1 MSETNNVAHPTPSEK
16 AWETARERAREQGQ
30 SVRDEEIRCIKS
42 NGLSC
47 WAKLL
52 FWILSK
58 ICWETSH
65 FLHNRRVGSVCI
77 TGRQLRMNFN
87 FPEKRLYTQTKRTKD
102 KEGKVVASRRC
113 PGAIEELETAGLVWM
128 SHKRIENIP
137 ASKWPNVFNIVTLV
151 PQVIQESLPLL
162 EGVAVVEDHTT
173 NGGSSDFLA
182 KNGRGSSQ
190 TPQNGL
196 ANPRAR
202 ELATTNGGS
211 CQLPLAGHL
220 KRLSDLR
227 KTL

>member
-1 MSETNNVAHPTPSEK
+1 MIHIKKILVPVDFSEASKK
-16 AWETARERAREQGQ
+16 A
-30 SVRDEEIRCIKS
+30 V
-42 NGLSC
+42 NYGLSLALEFNARVVL
-47 WAKLL
+47 WRSIARPEDMEGLL
-52 FWILSK
+52 
-58 ICWETSH
+58 
-65 FLHNRRVGSVCI
+65 RV
-77 TGRQLRMNFN
+77 
-87 FPEKRLYTQTKRTKD
+87 QTEAGQDVDT
-102 KEGKVVASRRC
+102 
-113 PGAIEELETAGLVWM
+113 GLVWM